1 MKNVVYLTHAHHQS
15 CPRPTCPPNNSPIQV
30 LCCRQNEAERLVLA
44 CWRWGSREHGS
55 TARWGGGEGSTQQNL
70 SARGPFWKS
79 FQRRNGRLASCNL
92 KSQPPRSQHKQGR
105 KRLQIRHLKA
115 KTAPRA
121 TCPRSLWG
129 FWRDDGSR
137 TFPISP
143 HRPPRPTPQQLRG
156 PPGIR
161 MSAPATA
168 RGSQARAH
176 LEVAAGTDEPGSPL
190 ERRADFWGEGW
201 REGREG
207 FEAPDGHAPLRRALQ
222 RLPGR
227 REVSAGRTAGPPRGP
242 GHAAAGGGRPAS
254 PRSALPA
261 ATLAG
266 AKGRRQAS
274 QRTRLR
280 RGQRAGAMA
289 APGAAGEPRGRGCL
303 RGCGRCSGRAARAMR
318 GGAGAALARPRLA
331 TLCRC
336 APPPPTARRAD
347 PGPRQPRRAPSPR
360 PSLPSPHPSFP
371 HEPPPP

>member
-1 MKNVVYLTHAHHQS
+1 MEA
-15 CPRPTCPPNNSPIQV
+15 PP
-30 LCCRQNEAERLVLA
+30 
-44 CWRWGSREHGS
+44 
-55 TARWGGGEGSTQQNL
+55 GGGGG
-70 SARGPFWKS
+70 ARGAPSRTCQLGSILETIPKTKW
-79 FQRRNGRLASCNL
+79 QTGPL
-92 KSQPPRSQHKQGR
+92 RSKIATSPMPTQAGGKTSPDKTFKG
-105 KRLQIRHLKA
+105 KD
-115 KTAPRA
+115 TAPRA
-121 TCPRSLWG
+121 PCPRSLWG
-129 FWRDDGSR
+129 LWRDDGSR
-137 TFPISP
+137 TFRISP

-156 PPGIR
+156 PPGIVWVHQPPR
-161 MSAPATA
+161 AVPRPGPIWRWQQEPTSA
-168 RGSQARAH
+168 
-176 LEVAAGTDEPGSPL
+176 GSPL

-207 FEAPDGHAPLRRALQ
+207 FEAPAGHAPLRRALQ

-227 REVSAGRTAGPPRGP
+227 RKVRAGRTAGPPRGP
-242 GHAAAGGGRPAS
+242 GRAAAGGGRPAG

-303 RGCGRCSGRAARAMR
+303 RCCGRCSGRAARAMR

-360 PSLPSPHPSFP
+360 PSFPSPHPSFP